1 MSDIADAGGSPRG
14 DSAITVVV
22 AGPGRDGH
30 RAGRG
35 HDGES
40 SPVLPG
46 RTGTHE
52 GGERRWRRGYV
63 RAILGFVALAAA
75 VIAILVSLSPGAGAA
90 EAAPAPENTAARDAV
105 RTLTGDRPE
114 LAVIPADFAATQGY
128 RPVQLA
134 GMPVDPSGECSS
146 PVPLPA
152 EFDTACKAHDL
163 GYDLLRY
170 AEARGHPLGPWARRA
185 VDNALETRMFAACET
200 RGDLLAHTRCTT
212 MATIATA
219 AVDLNSRRQ
228 HYAAPMPEYL
238 FGRQLSGTDLGPQVV
253 HVLARLAMVLLMVA
267 ALFAIVRRTIRPR
280 RGGQHTA
287 PPATRWSPWSDSR
300 GASAGR
306 MWNRRS
312 GGSTGNRD
320 GRVFPAPIGAAASR
334 TARGAREWL
343 SRNAVQLRSV
353 TVRGVDGIGLWLG
366 TPATVVAGG
375 GAWAPEQARLAVT
388 ALELSPLRRPGS
400 RREISRI
407 QPASDPRKTATPGT
421 GSGTSPDATVR
432 TCFAPPSPGGTTGTT
447 PSRHSFERA
456 RNALGAVIRRLVTIG
471 KPRTGTLVASAAGI
485 SASLAPGLLPRTS
498 VAQALLT
505 ALLVLIALG
514 VAGLGRKV
522 LGHWAFDMEA
532 RMRRFRSAIVIACC
546 AAAGAALTHAWYW
559 QNRLRAAMDFPP
571 VGVRYWLHWAIGV
584 VAVVVP
590 ILLILRGLRWAA
602 RYVGRL
608 RAAALVT
615 ATVLACQFAL
625 LPAVVNWQRSAFA
638 SADAAMDPTVV
649 RPVSYTRSGS
659 PESAVSWASLG
670 AEGRKFV
677 AERGRSVRVYI
688 GVDSAPD
695 LDSRVALAIRE
706 IERSG
711 GFDRGHL
718 VVMVPTGSG
727 WLDAGAARGLDERFD
742 GDATLVGMQYSQ
754 APSWATFLFARAD
767 AERSARALFTGIE
780 RHLAG
785 LAHPPKLYVYG
796 QSLGATA
803 GSAIFADDGDERAR
817 VCAALWAGPPASA
830 VHRGGATVLA
840 NSSDPVVQWSP
851 RLLWRAP
858 DLTGTRPDA
867 PHPVWLPGL
876 SWVQT
881 TADMLSALAPGPGHG
896 HRYGSDQG
904 TALGS
909 C

>member
-1 MSDIADAGGSPRG
+1 MSNIADAGGSPRG
-14 DSAITVVV
+14 DRGITVVV
-22 AGPGRDGH
+22 AGPREGD
-30 RAGRG
+30 RAGHG
-35 HDGES
+35 HDGKP
-40 SPVLPG
+40 SPAMTDPT
-46 RTGTHE
+46 RTRE
-52 GGERRWRRGYV
+52 FGEKNWRSGNL
-63 RAILGFVALAAA
+63 RALFAFGAVVAAL
-75 VIAILVSLSPGAGAA
+75 IAILVSLSPGAGAA
-90 EAAPAPENTAARDAV
+90 EAGPAPESTAAADAV
-105 RTLTGDRPE
+105 RALTGDRPA

-128 RPVQLA
+128 RPMQLA

-146 PVPLPA
+146 PIPLPA

-170 AEARGHPLGPWARRA
+170 AEVRGHPLGPWARRA
-185 VDNALETRMFAACET
+185 IDNALETRMFAACDS
-200 RGDLLAHTRCTT
+200 RGDLLARTRCTT

-228 HYAAPMPEYL
+228 NYAAPMPEYL
-238 FGRQLSGTDLGPQVV
+238 FGRQLSGTELGPQVV

-267 ALFAIVRRTIRPR
+267 ALFAIVRRTIPPR
-280 RGGQHTA
+280 RAGQRTA
-287 PPATRWSPWSDSR
+287 SPATRWSPWSDSR

-306 MWNRRS
+306 MWSRRS

-320 GRVFPAPIGAAASR
+320 GRVLPARIGAAASR

-343 SRNAVQLRSV
+343 SRNAVQLRGV
-353 TVRGVDGIGLWLG
+353 TVRGVDGIGLWPG
-366 TPATVVAGG
+366 TPATVAAGG
-375 GAWAPEQARLAVT
+375 GAWAPGQARPAVT
-388 ALELSPLRRPGS
+388 ALELSPLRRPG
-400 RREISRI
+400 
-407 QPASDPRKTATPGT
+407 A
-421 GSGTSPDATVR
+421 
-432 TCFAPPSPGGTTGTT
+432 GGTTGTT
-447 PSRHSFERA
+447 PSSHSFERA

-522 LGHWAFDMEA
+522 LGHWVIDTEA
-532 RMRRFRSAIVIACC
+532 GTRRFRKSIVIACC
-546 AAAGAALTHAWYW
+546 AVAGTALTHAWYW

-590 ILLILRGLRWAA
+590 IVLILRGLRWAA

-638 SADAAMDPTVV
+638 SADAAIDPTVV

-659 PESAVSWASLG
+659 PESAVSWSSLG

-688 GVDSAPD
+688 GMDSAPD

-711 GFDRGHL
+711 GFDRRHL

-803 GSAIFADDGDERAR
+803 GSAIFADDRDESAR

-858 DLTGTRPDA
+858 DLTGTRHDA
-867 PHPVWLPGL
+867 PHPMWLPGL

-881 TADMLSALAPGPGHG
+881 TADLLSALAPGPGHG

>member
-1 MSDIADAGGSPRG
+1 MP
-14 DSAITVVV
+14 SA
-22 AGPGRDGH
+22 AMPGR
-30 RAGRG
+30 AG
-35 HDGES
+35 
-40 SPVLPG
+40 
-46 RTGTHE
+46 TY
-52 GGERRWRRGYV
+52 ERFVRHWRRGYLPGIV
-63 RAILGFVALAAA
+63 GVAAVVAA
-75 VIAILVSLSPGAGAA
+75 VIAMLVALSPGAGAA
-90 EAAPAPENTAARDAV
+90 EIGPASENTAARDAV
-105 RTLTGDRPE
+105 RALTGDRPG

-128 RPVQLA
+128 RPVEMA

-170 AEARGHPLGPWARRA
+170 AELRGHPLGAWARRA
-185 VDNALETRMFAACET
+185 IDNALETRMFAACDT
-200 RGDLLAHTRCTT
+200 RDDLLARARCTT
-212 MATIATA
+212 MASVATA

-228 HYAAPMPEYL
+228 NYAAPMPEYL
-238 FGRQLSGTDLGPQVV
+238 FGRQLSGTELGPQ
-253 HVLARLAMVLLMVA
+253 LAHILVRVGMVLLMVA
-267 ALFAIVRRTIRPR
+267 ALFAIVRRTVRPR
-280 RGGQHTA
+280 REGQCTA
-287 PPATRWSPWSDSR
+287 PPSSSWLPGSDSNR
-300 GASAGR
+300 GASAAR
-306 MWNRRS
+306 RWRRRS
-312 GGSTGNRD
+312 GGSTGNHDR
-320 GRVFPAPIGAAASR
+320 RVLPAAHIGAAASR
-334 TARGAREWL
+334 TARGARKWL
-343 SRNAVQLRSV
+343 SRNAVQLRRV
-353 TVRGVDGIGLWLG
+353 IARGFDGIGLWPG
-366 TPATVVAGG
+366 APATAAAGG
-375 GAWAPEQARLAVT
+375 GAGGWAAERARPAVA
-388 ALELSPLRRPGS
+388 ALELSPLQRPGT
-400 RREISRI
+400 RREISRT
-407 QPASDPRKTATPGT
+407 QPASDRRRTATQGTSAGTGRNGNHLSTPKHYHRPAGTTGAPGT
-421 GSGTSPDATVR
+421 SSSVGVPDATVR
-432 TCFAPPSPGGTTGTT
+432 TCFAPPSPGEATATT
-447 PSRHSFERA
+447 PSSHSSERA
-456 RNALGAVIRRLVTIG
+456 RHALGTAIRRLVTIG
-471 KPRTGTLVASAAGI
+471 KPRTGTPMASAAGI

-505 ALLVLIALG
+505 AVLVLIALS

-522 LGHWAFDMEA
+522 LGHWAIDTEA
-532 RMRRFRSAIVIACC
+532 RTMRFRSAIVIACC
-546 AAAGAALTHAWYW
+546 AVTAAALIHAWYW
-559 QNRLRAAMDFPP
+559 QNRLREAMNFPP
-571 VGVRYWLHWAIGV
+571 VGVRYWLQWAFGV

-590 ILLILRGLRWAA
+590 IVLVLRGLRWAA
-602 RYVGRL
+602 GYVGRL

-638 SADAAMDPTVV
+638 SADAAMDPTLV

-659 PESAVSWASLG
+659 PDSAVSWASLG

-677 AERGRSVRVYI
+677 TERGRSVRVYI
-688 GVDSAPD
+688 GLNSAPD

-754 APSWATFLFARAD
+754 APSWATFLFARAE
-767 AERSARALFTGIE
+767 AERSAQALFTGIE

-803 GSAIFADDGDERAR
+803 GSAIFADDRDESAR

-858 DLTGTRPDA
+858 DLTGTRHDA
-867 PHPVWLPGL
+867 PHPMWLPGL

-896 HRYGSDQG
+896 HRYGADQG

>member
-1 MSDIADAGGSPRG
+1 M
-14 DSAITVVV
+14 
-22 AGPGRDGH
+22 
-30 RAGRG
+30 
-35 HDGES
+35 
-40 SPVLPG
+40 
-46 RTGTHE
+46 GT
-52 GGERRWRRGYV
+52 
-63 RAILGFVALAAA
+63 
-75 VIAILVSLSPGAGAA
+75 
-90 EAAPAPENTAARDAV
+90 
-105 RTLTGDRPE
+105 
-114 LAVIPADFAATQGY
+114 
-128 RPVQLA
+128 
-134 GMPVDPSGECSS
+134 
-146 PVPLPA
+146 
-152 EFDTACKAHDL
+152 
-163 GYDLLRY
+163 
-170 AEARGHPLGPWARRA
+170 
-185 VDNALETRMFAACET
+185 
-200 RGDLLAHTRCTT
+200 
-212 MATIATA
+212 
-219 AVDLNSRRQ
+219 
-228 HYAAPMPEYL
+228 
-238 FGRQLSGTDLGPQVV
+238 
-253 HVLARLAMVLLMVA
+253 
-267 ALFAIVRRTIRPR
+267 
-280 RGGQHTA
+280 
-287 PPATRWSPWSDSR
+287 
-300 GASAGR
+300 
-306 MWNRRS
+306 
-312 GGSTGNRD
+312 
-320 GRVFPAPIGAAASR
+320 
-334 TARGAREWL
+334 
-343 SRNAVQLRSV
+343 
-353 TVRGVDGIGLWLG
+353 
-366 TPATVVAGG
+366 
-375 GAWAPEQARLAVT
+375 
-388 ALELSPLRRPGS
+388 
-400 RREISRI
+400 
-407 QPASDPRKTATPGT
+407 
-421 GSGTSPDATVR
+421 
-432 TCFAPPSPGGTTGTT
+432 
-447 PSRHSFERA
+447 
-456 RNALGAVIRRLVTIG
+456 
-471 KPRTGTLVASAAGI
+471 PRTGTLMASAAGV

-522 LGHWAFDMEA
+522 LGHWAIDTDA
-532 RMRRFRSAIVIACC
+532 RTRRFRNAIVIACC
-546 AAAGAALTHAWYW
+546 AITGATLIHAWYW
-559 QNRLRAAMDFPP
+559 QNRLRAAMNFPP
-571 VGVRYWLHWAIGV
+571 VGARYWLHWAIGV

-625 LPAVVNWQRSAFA
+625 LPAIVNWQRSAFA

-688 GVDSAPD
+688 GLDSAPD

-718 VVMVPTGSG
+718 VMMVPTGSG
-727 WLDAGAARGLDERFD
+727 WIDAGAARGLDERFD

-803 GSAIFADDGDERAR
+803 GSAIFADDRDERAR
-817 VCAALWAGPPASA
+817 VCGALWAGPPASA

-858 DLTGTRPDA
+858 DLIGTRHDA
-867 PHPVWLPGL
+867 PHPMWLPGL